1 MSNNFTWLFNWLL
14 NSSAFFCTC
23 LFIFEMGERQFLETV
38 WSYPVLWLMQV
49 SWIFHGAS
57 MQVSCWLHAGFAN
70 LAYWWVTSM
79 TTPWNLHGICMEPPW
94 NLHQSECMIKPTSV
108 DRGTTSITHMET
120 AWNSTSI
127 LHGTCMEPPWKLHQ
141 LEGAMQPSRLDTRN
155 NGYLHETS
163 MKPTSILHGT
173 CMDTPS
179 RKTPYNHQ
187 V

>member
-1 MSNNFTWLFNWLL
+1 MHFSVLVYLFLKWGKDNFLKPCGPILYSDW
-14 NSSAFFCTC
+14 C
-23 LFIFEMGERQFLETV
+23 R
-38 WSYPVLWLMQV
+38 
-49 SWIFHGAS
+49 FHGFS
-57 MQVSCWLHAGFAN
+57 MELPCRFHVGYMLGFAN

-120 AWNSTSI
+120 AWNSTPF

-141 LEGAMQPSRLDTRN
+141 LEGAMQLSRLDTRN

-173 CMDTPS
+173 CVDTPS